1 MFGWI
6 TKERRTTERFYVSR
20 SAELAVEIDRSG
32 SNCPVRGLIVDLS
45 EQGAKISLETSLQ
58 FSESVIAR
66 LAVPALDVLAAIK
79 SKVIWARTTDSG
91 AWMVGCSFDEAMPSV
106 ILDRLAKGGFIERR
120 RHPRKQI
127 SLPAVARWEL
137 DSKTTPVT
145 VIDFSVGGCCLC
157 CERPMSVGS
166 KVVVELADQSTILAS
181 VKWRSANGAT
191 YRHGCEFGQQSEVHP
206 YADILGKLC
215 QQEADEGRCR
225 ALSRSFVPG
234 SVLRRLGILTPSTYR
249 RVRSSPGC

>member
-32 SNCPVRGLIVDLS
+32 STCPVRGLIVDLS

-79 SKVIWARTTDSG
+79 SKVIWARTMESG
-91 AWMVGCSFDEAMPSV
+91 AWLVGCSFDEAMPST

-120 RHPRKQI
+120 RHARKQI

-137 DSKTTPVT
+137 ESTTTPVT
-145 VIDFSVGGCCLC
+145 LIDYSSGGFCLC
-157 CERPMSVGS
+157 CDLPKCVGS
-166 KVVVELADQSTILAS
+166 KVVVELADQSTILAT
-181 VKWRSANGAT
+181 VKWQSTDGT
-191 YRHGCEFGQQSEVHP
+191 KYRHGCEFGQQSEVHS
-206 YADILGKLC
+206 YADIIRRLC
-215 QQEADEGRCR
+215 QQKVDDGKCR
-225 ALSRSFVPG
+225 VLSRSLVSG
-234 SVLRRLGILTPSTYR
+234 SVLRRLGILTPSA
-249 RVRSSPGC
+249 